1 MKTGEKTDPVLQR
14 LMRALSW
21 EEKAEGTKPAEGSQ
35 APEADKAKTLKRPAL
50 VLAQPVEEE
59 GESRDETEVVEI
71 ASTVQCTQESL
82 VAPEELAEACR
93 RLYKKPSMRK
103 PAASQKKPAKQ
114 SKAPRA
120 KPAEG
125 CQAGHQSGWQPSASF
140 GLVKQT
146 RANKKAYIQYKPEEG
161 KKPMCLVNV
170 EMCKSA
176 TRDEVMDALWQKAKE
191 GQSLEKADLVGF
203 KNNIMPSK

>member
-1 MKTGEKTDPVLQR
+1 M
-14 LMRALSW
+14 
-21 EEKAEGTKPAEGSQ
+21 
-35 APEADKAKTLKRPAL
+35 
-50 VLAQPVEEE
+50 EEE

-103 PAASQKKPAKQ
+103 PASQKKPAKQ

-161 KKPMCLVNV
+161 
-170 EMCKSA
+170 
-176 TRDEVMDALWQKAKE
+176 
-191 GQSLEKADLVGF
+191 
-203 KNNIMPSK
+203 